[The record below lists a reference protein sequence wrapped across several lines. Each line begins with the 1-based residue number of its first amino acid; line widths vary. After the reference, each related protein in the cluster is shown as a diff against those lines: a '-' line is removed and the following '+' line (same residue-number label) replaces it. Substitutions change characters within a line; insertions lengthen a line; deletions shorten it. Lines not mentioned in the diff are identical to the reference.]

1 MADSLSPKI
10 LLAEDDRTLARAL
23 ELKLTGSG
31 YAVTIAYDG
40 GKAIDSLKNNHF
52 DLVLLDLVM
61 PVKDGFAVLAEKRAM
76 GNTVP
81 VIILSNLG
89 QAEDEQKT
97 KQLGAV
103 GYLVKADHSLVEII
117 DYIDRRLKRK

>member
-40 GKAIDSLKNNHF
+40 GKAIDSLINNHV
-52 DLVLLDLVM
+52 DLVLLDVVM
-61 PVKDGFAVLAEKRAM
+61 PVKEGFAVLSEKRAM

>member
-1 MADSLSPKI
+1 M
-10 LLAEDDRTLARAL
+10 

-117 DYIDRRLKRK
+117 EYIDRRLKRK